1 MPIKQFVNTV
11 VMTFQKQIRYQQSFK
26 ANIIA
31 TYDSCDEKCFQG
43 FDFEL
48 IEIDKELCYLNC
60 RFSYFPKNCN
70 NLKFAKFYLIRIHKR
85 ISIKIPF
92 DKYIVQIY
100 IQE

>member
-48 IEIDKELCYLNC
+48 IEIDKELCYLNS
-60 RFSYFPKNCN
+60 RYSYFPIN
-70 NLKFAKFYLIRIHKR
+70 NLQFAKFYLI
-85 ISIKIPF
+85 
-92 DKYIVQIY
+92 
-100 IQE
+100 